1 MLNHQLEDFITAE
14 ELVRYHLLGGGVLT
28 LMREMGDEEA
38 GEQGDKEDEEEF
50 DC

>member
-1 MLNHQLEDFITAE
+1 
-14 ELVRYHLLGGGVLT
+14 VLT

-50 DC
+50 DCWPLTLDY